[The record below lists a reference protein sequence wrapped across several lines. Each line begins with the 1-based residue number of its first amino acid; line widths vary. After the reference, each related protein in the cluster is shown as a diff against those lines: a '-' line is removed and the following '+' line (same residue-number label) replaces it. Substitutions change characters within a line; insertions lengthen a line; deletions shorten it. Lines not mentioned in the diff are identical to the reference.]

1 MRVLYFGTYERD
13 YPRNAQVISCLRRA
27 GVEVAERH
35 VGVWEGRRDSWR
47 AGPGTLARLA
57 AAELRLLR
65 RPRMDF
71 DVLVVGYPGHLDLAA
86 ARRAARDRPVVFNP
100 LVSLADTFVADR
112 GRFRPGSSAARALE
126 AIDRRAFRTADVV
139 VADTEAH
146 AQHLA
151 ELANLATDR
160 IAVCF
165 VGAEERL
172 FRPGW
177 APEEPF
183 TCLFVGKLIP
193 LQGVETILAAAR
205 AAPRLP
211 FRVVGS
217 GQLEPLLRDRPEN
230 VEHISWVDYERLPD
244 ELHRA
249 GCALG
254 IFGTSDKA
262 QRVIPNKAFQALA
275 CGTPLVTADTPAA
288 RELLVDG
295 ESALLV
301 PPGDPQ
307 ALAAALE
314 RLSSDREL
322 AQKIGEGGR
331 GAFEKLASEDVLG
344 KCWRSVL
351 ERAQALRSQ
360 RG

>member
-27 GVEVAERH
+27 GVEVDERH

-47 AGPGTLARLA
+47 SGPATLGRLA
-57 AAELRLLR
+57 AGEVRLLR
-65 RPRMDF
+65 RPRPDF
-71 DVLVVGYPGHLDLAA
+71 DVLLVGYPGHLDLAA
-86 ARRAARDRPVVFNP
+86 ARRAAGERPVVFNP

-112 GRFRPGSSAARALE
+112 GRFRPGSAAARALE
-126 AIDRRAFRTADVV
+126 AIDRRAFRAADVV

-146 AQHLA
+146 ARHLA
-151 ELANLATDR
+151 TFAGIPAER
-160 IAVCF
+160 MAVCL

-172 FRPGW
+172 FQPGS

-205 AAPRLP
+205 AAPEIP
-211 FRVVGS
+211 FRLVGS
-217 GQLEPLLRDRPEN
+217 GQLEQLLRDRPEN
-230 VEHISWVDYERLPD
+230 VEWISWVDYEQLPG

-262 QRVIPNKAFQALA
+262 RRVIPNKAFQALA
-275 CGTPLVTADTPAA
+275 CGTPLVTGDTPAA
-288 RELLVDG
+288 RELLVHG

-301 PPGDPQ
+301 PPGDPL
-307 ALAAALE
+307 ALAAAVS
-314 RLSSDREL
+314 RLAHDREL
-322 AQKIGEGGR
+322 ARKLSAGGR
-331 GAFEKLASEDVLG
+331 AAFESHASEDVLG
-344 KCWRSVL
+344 RCWLSVL
-351 ERAQALRSQ
+351 ERARALRSA
-360 RG
+360 RE